1 MVPVLTIG
9 SLKTS
14 GATTLAMTLAAVV
27 CGADIPVT
35 LIDAARDPDAADW
48 AEKRQLSARLRV
60 VRACEPIE
68 IERLVRGAR
77 RRGEAAIV
85 DAGTDPETLLSSSRL
100 ADQTLIPVRFSPL
113 SAFAAVATDRL
124 LAADETNGRP
134 GRTRAFVASAVTP
147 IPSRV
152 ARAVE
157 DLILASP
164 TPRLP
169 VGLSLRAAFEA
180 PFLSGGSLFTLADDE
195 APSLDRARAEA
206 AMLAYEVGLLGPK
219 KADLGPASASAKP
232 VRRPLAA

>member
-1 MVPVLTIG
+1 M
-9 SLKTS
+9 
-14 GATTLAMTLAAVV
+14 
-27 CGADIPVT
+27 
-35 LIDAARDPDAADW
+35 
-48 AEKRQLSARLRV
+48 
-60 VRACEPIE
+60 
-68 IERLVRGAR
+68 
-77 RRGEAAIV
+77 
-85 DAGTDPETLLSSSRL
+85 
-100 ADQTLIPVRFSPL
+100 
-113 SAFAAVATDRL
+113 
-124 LAADETNGRP
+124 
-134 GRTRAFVASAVTP
+134 TP